1 MLLGKSGGQL
11 LTAPRMKQLGQS
23 INNTQLWVCLVV
35 KVKSDDVK
43 ELIGIWN
50 VRSMNQGKLDL
61 LKGFPGGSEGKESAY
76 NAGDLSS
83 IPGLGRSPGEES
95 GKSLQYSCL
104 ENSMNCIKRQKD
116 MTPEDEPPRS
126 ECVQYATGEE

>member
-1 MLLGKSGGQL
+1 
-11 LTAPRMKQLGQS
+11 MKQLGQS

-76 NAGDLSS
+76 NAGDLGS
-83 IPGLGRSPGEES
+83 IPGLGRSPGE
-95 GKSLQYSCL
+95 GNGNPLRYSCL
-104 ENSMNCIKRQKD
+104 EK
-116 MTPEDEPPRS
+116 PRGGGAWWAVVYGGRTGLDTT
-126 ECVQYATGEE
+126 EAT

>member
-1 MLLGKSGGQL
+1 
-11 LTAPRMKQLGQS
+11 MKQLGQS

-104 ENSMNCIKRQKD
+104 LCQK
-116 MTPEDEPPRS
+116 
-126 ECVQYATGEE
+126 